1 MYWNNSFI
9 NDNSVV
15 GIEQDDITT
24 DDIKY
29 KGTNDLWRLLTYV
42 YKLRDDLCTENHLKI
57 IQEYCLI
64 KVFQNILF
72 QNIVWNSKDKY

>member
-29 KGTNDLWRLLTYV
+29 KGTNNLWRLLTYM
-42 YKLRDDLCTENHLKI
+42 YKLSDDLCTENHLKI
-57 IQEYCLI
+57 IQLYCLI
-64 KVFQNILF
+64 LIDFINIRP
-72 QNIVWNSKDKY
+72 IY